1 MPERRPPLD
10 LWATD
15 EKLQLNLFNYS
26 CIDLTGNKLI
36 KGTRPFDPTGG
47 VGGANGARADGR
59 HP

>member
-10 LWATD
+10 LWAVD

-47 VGGANGARADGR
+47 EERAALADDR
-59 HP
+59 RP